1 MNKKVKRLYNTSTMS
16 LVNEAGLQLQAQS
29 VLQNYT
35 IASLASEF
43 GFNLRKP
50 GCFFYKSK

>member
-1 MNKKVKRLYNTSTMS
+1 
-16 LVNEAGLQLQAQS
+16 LQLQAQF

-43 GFNLRKP
+43 GFNSAEAFSAAFLQK
-50 GCFFYKSK
+50 